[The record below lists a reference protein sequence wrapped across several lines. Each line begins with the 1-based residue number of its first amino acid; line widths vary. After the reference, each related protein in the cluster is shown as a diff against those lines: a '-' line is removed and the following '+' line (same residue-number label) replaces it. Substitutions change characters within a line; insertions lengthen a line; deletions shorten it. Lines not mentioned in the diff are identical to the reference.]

1 MKVRTQSEVP
11 REVVRCR
18 VVPDPDPHVTR
29 SLVARGH
36 EASRTE
42 RGGPLAVLPSQLP
55 VLCRRHL
62 PTAFAWVGL
71 YGELY

>member
-1 MKVRTQSEVP
+1 MPWCPIPIPTWYDSLAR
-11 REVVRCR
+11 R
-18 VVPDPDPHVTR
+18 TR
-29 SLVARGH
+29 SRTVAYR
-36 EASRTE
+36 STE

-62 PTAFAWVGL
+62 LTAFAWVGL